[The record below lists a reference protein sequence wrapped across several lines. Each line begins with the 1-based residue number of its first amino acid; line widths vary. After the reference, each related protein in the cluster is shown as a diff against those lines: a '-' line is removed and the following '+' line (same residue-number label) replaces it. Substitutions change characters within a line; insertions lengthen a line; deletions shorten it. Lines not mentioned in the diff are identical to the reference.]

1 MKVTM
6 AAQSICRT
14 SMQGQTAISG
24 TKIAT
29 LMNYFSCM
37 RIQLAFELHL
47 LLRVPFLPT
56 ETLAGAGP

>member
-1 MKVTM
+1 
-6 AAQSICRT
+6 
-14 SMQGQTAISG
+14 MQGQTAISG